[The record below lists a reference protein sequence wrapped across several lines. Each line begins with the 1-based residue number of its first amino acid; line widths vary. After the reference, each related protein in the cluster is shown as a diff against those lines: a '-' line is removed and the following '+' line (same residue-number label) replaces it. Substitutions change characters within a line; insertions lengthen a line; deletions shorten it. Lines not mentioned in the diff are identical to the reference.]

1 MLPNNKYEEIL
12 ELVLNFNSNTVVLNL
27 PDGVTLLHVVVTPNY
42 KIISL
47 LLHNCKFATVM
58 NLMLQI

>member
-42 KIISL
+42 KVIFIPTL
-47 LLHNCKFATVM
+47 
-58 NLMLQI
+58 